1 MTAEEWRTVAG
12 FPDYQVSSVGRVVSY
27 KRQRPRELAGV
38 VGTSGYQKVTL
49 AGDREKSTKHIHV
62 LVCEAFHGPRPE
74 GMWVRHLDG
83 NKGNNAAANLAWGT
97 PAENAADTR
106 KHGTHMNG
114 RKTHCLNGH
123 PLAGGNVYYSR
134 RGYRNCRTCGRA
146 QVSARYFARK
156 AQAAE
161 APSGRVA

>member
-49 AGDREKSTKHIHV
+49 ARDGEKSTKHIHV

-83 NKGNNAAANLAWGT
+83 NKANNAAANLAWGS
-97 PAENAADTR
+97 PLENAADTR
-106 KHGTHMNG
+106 AHGTHANG
-114 RKTHCLNGH
+114 RKTHCQNGH
-123 PLAGGNVYYSR
+123 PLEGDNVRYRRAGHRY
-134 RGYRNCRTCGRA
+134 CRTCA
-146 QVSARYFARK
+146 LDYAYTRYW
-156 AQAAE
+156 AAK
-161 APSGRVA
+161 GRVAPERVA